1 MKLCPKLDENQL
13 QVLTNFIKDKDRLSI
28 EVKRAQAVIML
39 NDCEMIE
46 KITRLTGYHRRQIF
60 EARKNYLE
68 KGLDGIITKR
78 KGKPKELLTKKQ
90 LREIIAI
97 VKKKDSPLQFG
108 YESKFWTAWM
118 LADFIERTYKVKYKS
133 KTSYYL
139 IFKRVKFTYHKP
151 GRVWERQSPET
162 IKKWGK
168 VNLPKLKKAWNDP
181 DTVILCED
189 EMKLSTQTTFQKIWL
204 QVGEYPKV
212 EVSNTKKS
220 KSIYGF
226 LNLKTCQEHAFVTP
240 WQNMYITK
248 EQLEKI
254 RLIYPSKKILL
265 LWDGPGSHRGH
276 EVTDFIK
283 ADGNIEVIFFP
294 PYTPELNP
302 QEDVWN
308 KGREQVTHNQFI
320 PDVEKTASDFV
331 DYLNREKFPYS
342 LLGFSAK
349 S

>member
-1 MKLCPKLDENQL
+1 VKLCPKLTQKQIQELSDFARN
-13 QVLTNFIKDKDRLSI
+13 KDH
-28 EVKRAQAVIML
+28 EVKEVRRAQAIIL
-39 NDCEMIE
+39 LDQGIQIAL
-46 KITRLTGYHRRQIF
+46 ITSTTGYHRRQIF
-60 EARKNYLE
+60 KVRKKYLE
-68 KGLDGIITKR
+68 KGINGITTKR

-90 LREIIAI
+90 LQEITKI
-97 VKKKDSPLQFG
+97 VKEHDSPLRFG
-108 YESKFWTAWM
+108 YQSKFWTTAI
-118 LADFIERTYKVKYKS
+118 LADFIQKTYKVKYKS
-133 KTSYYL
+133 KTSYYI

-151 GRVWERQSPET
+151 GRVWERQNPET
-162 IKKWGK
+162 IRKWKK
-168 VNLPKLKKAWNDP
+168 NNQPKLKKAWHDTN
-181 DTVILCED
+181 TVILCED

-204 QVGEYPKV
+204 PIGEYPKV
-212 EVSNTKKS
+212 EVSNIKKS

-226 LNLKTCQEHAFVTP
+226 LNLKTGQEHAFIAV

-248 EQLEKI
+248 EMLIKI
-254 RLIYPSKKILL
+254 RKIYPSQKILL
-265 LWDGPGSHRGH
+265 LWDGPGSHRGR

-283 ADGNIEVIFFP
+283 ADSNIEVIFFP

-320 PDVEKTASDFV
+320 PDVEKTANDFV
-331 DYLNREKFPYS
+331 SYLNNTQFPYS